1 MVIIRRNPD
10 GSIANP
16 DMVRQQQQQQNEQV
30 AQTTQSHPA
39 LASKRGMQAL
49 SDSGRGIPLLYN
61 EIAMKVNNAKDKPR
75 KLKVL
80 QDNDSVALRQ
90 VLRGAFD
97 PKIEWAIPKGDVPY
111 TVNEAPVGT
120 DHTILSQEAKKL
132 YMFVK
137 GGDNSI
143 KQSQRELIFI
153 QMLEGLSSEEAEFL
167 VTVVNQK
174 INNKYKGF
182 TANLVKEAFDWDD
195 NFMKGKET
203 IFSSVVFTFCSHLET
218 LIFQ

>member
-16 DMVRQQQQQQNEQV
+16 DMAQQQNEQ
-30 AQTTQSHPA
+30 AQQSVSHPA

-49 SDSGRGIPLLYN
+49 SDSGRGIPLLYS
-61 EIAMKVNNAKDKPR
+61 EIANKVNNAKDKPR

-137 GGDNSI
+137 GGDNTI

-153 QMLEGLSSEEAEFL
+153 QMLEGLSAEEAEFL
-167 VTVVNQK
+167 ITVVNQK
-174 INNKYKGF
+174 VNNKYKGF

-195 NFMKGKET
+195 NFMKKEKKPS
-203 IFSSVVFTFCSHLET
+203 FPV
-218 LIFQ
+218 

>member
-16 DMVRQQQQQQNEQV
+16 DLVRQQTQSQNEQLQQQAV
-30 AQTTQSHPA
+30 SHPA
-39 LASKRGMQAL
+39 LATKRGMAAL
-49 SDSGRGIPLLYN
+49 QDVGRAIPPLYS

-80 QDNDSVALRQ
+80 RDHDSISLRQ

-97 PKIEWAIPKGDVPY
+97 PKIEWSIPEGDVPY
-111 TVNEAPVGT
+111 TVNDAPIGT
-120 DHTILSQEAKKL
+120 DHTVLSQEAKRL
-132 YMFVK
+132 YLFVK

-143 KQSQRELIFI
+143 KQSQKELLFI
-153 QMLEGLSSEEAEFL
+153 QMLEGLSADEAEFL
-167 VTVVNQK
+167 VAVVNNK

-182 TANLVKEAFDWDD
+182 TANLVKEAFNWDD
-195 NFMKGKET
+195 NFMKQEKKPS
-203 IFSSVVFTFCSHLET
+203 FPV
-218 LIFQ
+218 